1 MTITIIK
8 KAKAAWSGQ
17 RTVWRLDIQ
26 YVDGHGASK
35 RTFLNVTDA
44 EPHKTR
50 GEAEAKRAA
59 KEFGRG
65 VGTIYQAFWDK
76 VGMVT
81 VSKEEPVEEPEKAP
95 EPVIRSREPTISW
108 LLGQCLKH
116 PDVWGRVKHSKNYKS
131 AVSKLN
137 GLIGDRPCADFEAP
151 HGRKIVITTLTALRD
166 AGFSDGYIRKLM
178 YHLRQALCALI
189 GEGVTEPIY
198 HPVTGE
204 PLISDVPTFPSMAKS
219 KGRTAVLE
227 REQDTIVFQCIGA
240 RIKRAAA
247 EEKAFAEKIGP
258 KHLLGLNAKGP
269 VDVDGRGMVWINP
282 RRFSADQWRNFGE
295 YTLFLLE
302 TGCRRSEALSV
313 GNHSLRTR
321 EVTDD
326 HGGVVET
333 FEVLHLPGEV
343 TKSGLPRDI
352 NISPALLKNLPVW
365 KAKAGQHAFQIG
377 DRTVEI
383 PRAWFRLDPHQI
395 THMWAHIRKDAMAE
409 HGVDL
414 SKVSPH
420 QLRHTHATRM
430 SARGLSGKALSE
442 TLGHTDERTTRIYD
456 HAQQVH
462 NSRKFFQR
470 NVTVTR

>member
-1 MTITIIK
+1 
-8 KAKAAWSGQ
+8 
-17 RTVWRLDIQ
+17 
-26 YVDGHGASK
+26 
-35 RTFLNVTDA
+35 
-44 EPHKTR
+44 
-50 GEAEAKRAA
+50 
-59 KEFGRG
+59 
-65 VGTIYQAFWDK
+65 
-76 VGMVT
+76 
-81 VSKEEPVEEPEKAP
+81 
-95 EPVIRSREPTISW
+95 
-108 LLGQCLKH
+108 
-116 PDVWGRVKHSKNYKS
+116 
-131 AVSKLN
+131 
-137 GLIGDRPCADFEAP
+137 
-151 HGRKIVITTLTALRD
+151 
-166 AGFSDGYIRKLM
+166 
-178 YHLRQALCALI
+178 
-189 GEGVTEPIY
+189 
-198 HPVTGE
+198 
-204 PLISDVPTFPSMAKS
+204 
-219 KGRTAVLE
+219 
-227 REQDTIVFQCIGA
+227 
-240 RIKRAAA
+240 
-247 EEKAFAEKIGP
+247 
-258 KHLLGLNAKGP
+258 
-269 VDVDGRGMVWINP
+269 
-282 RRFSADQWRNFGE
+282 
-295 YTLFLLE
+295 
-302 TGCRRSEALSV
+302 
-313 GNHSLRTR
+313 
-321 EVTDD
+321 VTDD